1 LLILYNEIFEKVID
15 WGIYV
20 MKRSILVLFIFSLFL
35 SACGQ
40 GASENQASKSTEQNT
55 TQVEVNDDT
64 NTSDE
69 NENNT
74 NKEINE
80 NEENENEPSASSEN
94 TAGNN
99 DVEVKS
105 ETNKTDISDLT
116 VHYIDANQAD
126 ATLFQYADDDKEYHV
141 LFDAGD
147 WDDNNVITY
156 LSEQDIDFIDLVIIS
171 HPHADHI
178 GQLAPIME
186 QFEVGEVWFSGNTS
200 SSKTF
205 QKTVDAVMASE
216 ADYYEPRAGETFD
229 VGPLGIEIL
238 HPDSLTGELN
248 EDSISAR
255 FTYGNTRFLFTGD
268 AYQNEEQEMLSRD
281 ISVTADVL
289 QLGHHGSKTSSH
301 PDFIE
306 AVDPDIA
313 IYSAGEDNSYG
324 HPHEEVVNRIKSADI
339 TLYGTD
345 VHGTIII
352 TTDGESY
359 DVSTLK
365 DGNISGQTSK
375 SQSEES
381 EGQTT
386 QSNQQEETSETE
398 AKQNDTNDQQNASS
412 SSDNCIDLNSASIDE
427 LQDIIHIGPARAE
440 RVIEQRPFKSVED
453 LTKING
459 IGAARLA
466 DIEEEGKACVTSS

>member
-1 LLILYNEIFEKVID
+1 
-15 WGIYV
+15 
-20 MKRSILVLFIFSLFL
+20 MKRSILVLFIISLFL
-35 SACGQ
+35 AACGQ
-40 GASENQASKSTEQNT
+40 DTSENQASKNAEQNT
-55 TQVEVNDDT
+55 TQAVVNDDT
-64 NTSDE
+64 NTS
-69 NENNT
+69 
-74 NKEINE
+74 
-80 NEENENEPSASSEN
+80 EENENDTNKERKENERAQSATSDEN

-99 DVEVKS
+99 DVEAKL
-105 ETNKTDISDLT
+105 ETDETIVSDLN

-126 ATLFQYADDDKEYHV
+126 ATLFQYTDDDKKYNV

-147 WDDNNVITY
+147 WDDQDVVTY
-156 LSEQDIDFIDLVIIS
+156 LSEQDIDFIDLIIIS

-178 GQLAPIME
+178 GQLAPIID

-255 FTYGNTRFLFTGD
+255 FTYGNMRFLFTGD
-268 AYQNEEQEMLSRD
+268 AYQNEELEMLSRD
-281 ISVTADVL
+281 TSVTADIL

-301 PDFIE
+301 PDFID

-313 IYSAGEDNSYG
+313 IYSAGKDNSYG
-324 HPHEEVVNRIKSADI
+324 HPHQEVVDRIKSANI

-359 DVSTLK
+359 DISTLK
-365 DGNISGQTSK
+365 DGNISGQTSE
-375 SQSEES
+375 SHAEES
-381 EGQTT
+381 DEQTN
-386 QSNQQEETSETE
+386 QGDQQEKTTETE
-398 AKQNDTNDQQNASS
+398 EQNDTNNQQNDSPT

-453 LTKING
+453 LTKIDG
-459 IGAARLA
+459 IGPARIA
-466 DIEEEGKACVTSS
+466 DIEEEGKACVTSP

>member
-1 LLILYNEIFEKVID
+1 
-15 WGIYV
+15 
-20 MKRSILVLFIFSLFL
+20 MKRSILVLFIISLFL
-35 SACGQ
+35 AACGQ
-40 GASENQASKSTEQNT
+40 DTSENQASQNGEQNT
-55 TQVEVNDDT
+55 TQAVVNDDT
-64 NTSDE
+64 NTS
-69 NENNT
+69 
-74 NKEINE
+74 
-80 NEENENEPSASSEN
+80 EENENDTNKERKENERAQSATSDEN

-99 DVEVKS
+99 DVEAKL
-105 ETNKTDISDLT
+105 ETDETIVSDLN

-126 ATLFQYADDDKEYHV
+126 ATLFQYTDDDKKYNV

-147 WDDNNVITY
+147 WDDQDVVTY
-156 LSEQDIDFIDLVIIS
+156 LSEQDIDFIDLIIIS

-178 GQLAPIME
+178 GQLAPIID

-255 FTYGNTRFLFTGD
+255 FTYGNMRFLFTGD
-268 AYQNEEQEMLSRD
+268 AYQNEELEMLSRD
-281 ISVTADVL
+281 TSVTADIL

-301 PDFIE
+301 PDFID

-313 IYSAGEDNSYG
+313 IYSAGKDNSYG
-324 HPHEEVVNRIKSADI
+324 HPHQEVVDRIKSANI

-359 DVSTLK
+359 DISTLK
-365 DGNISGQTSK
+365 DGNISGQTSE
-375 SQSEES
+375 SHAEES
-381 EGQTT
+381 DEQTN
-386 QSNQQEETSETE
+386 QGDQQEKTTETE
-398 AKQNDTNDQQNASS
+398 EQNDTNNQQNDSPT

-453 LTKING
+453 LTKIDG
-459 IGAARLA
+459 IGPARIA
-466 DIEEEGKACVTSS
+466 DIEEEGKACVTSP